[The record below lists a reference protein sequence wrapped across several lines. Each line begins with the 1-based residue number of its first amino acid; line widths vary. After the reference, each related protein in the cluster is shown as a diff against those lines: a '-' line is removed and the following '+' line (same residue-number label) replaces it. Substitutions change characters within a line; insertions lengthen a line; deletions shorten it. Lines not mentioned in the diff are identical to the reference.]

1 MPVSELL
8 PVVRTY
14 TLRYDFQVEVCET
27 HPGTILNIGCNEDPA
42 QLQARFGSRIVNCD
56 MEAWDHHMDR
66 GNVVDRVFNCLEF
79 PWPFEDQS
87 AEVVL
92 LGDIMEHFTR
102 EAMLEVLAEA
112 ARVAAKLAIT
122 VPEDTRI
129 DQQAQ
134 HEVWDREAYNLHTT
148 VVTRELL
155 EGVLKESGW
164 APDRLIEGEW
174 GFDGITG
181 FCVLASRA

>member
-1 MPVSELL
+1 MAVSELP

-27 HPGTILNIGCNEDPA
+27 HPGVILNVGCNEDPA

-66 GNVVDRVFNCLEF
+66 ANIVDQVFNALEF
-79 PWPFEDQS
+79 PWPVQDSS

-102 EAMLEVLAEA
+102 EAMIEVLKEC
-112 ARVAAKLAIT
+112 ARVGDKVAIT

-129 DQQAQ
+129 DERAQ
-134 HEVWDREAYNLHTT
+134 HEVWDRDAYNLHTT

-155 EGVLKESGW
+155 TSVLHQSGW
-164 APDRLIEGEW
+164 SAERFIEGEW
-174 GFDGITG
+174 GFDGIKG
-181 FCVLASRA
+181 FCVLARRA

>member
-1 MPVSELL
+1 MPLDAP

-14 TLRYDFQVEVCET
+14 TLRYDFQVEVCED

-79 PWPFEDQS
+79 PWPFDYQS
-87 AEVVL
+87 AELVL

-102 EAMLEVLAEA
+102 EAMVEVLREC
-112 ARVAAKLAIT
+112 ARVAQKVAIT

-129 DQQAQ
+129 DERQQ
-134 HEVWDREAYNLHTT
+134 HEVWEREAYNLHTT
-148 VVTRELL
+148 VVTRDLL
-155 EGVLKESGW
+155 TGVLHSTGW
-164 APDRLIEGEW
+164 SAERFVEGMW
-174 GFDGITG
+174 GFDGIKG
-181 FCVLASRA
+181 FCVLASRG